1 MPEPVKKPMAGAYYC
16 PEALPSLLIGYYADM
31 FRQNQLQQEIDAQQE
46 ERIEPSDEF
55 KQLLKEVLCH

>member
-31 FRQNQLQQEIDAQQE
+31 FRQNQLQQEIDDQQDGKFS
-46 ERIEPSDEF
+46 PSAEIRHHLRE
-55 KQLLKEVLCH
+55 LL